1 MIRRRDFITL
11 LGGAVGAWP
20 LPASGQQPLPVIGF
34 LHQGFREPPSTVNA
48 FKKGLSE
55 VGIIEGQ
62 NATFEDR
69 VSLMCVLE
77 MGHAQTLDGSLPIPQ
92 YGVRVDELQALGEKQ
107 ALC

>member
-1 MIRRRDFITL
+1 M
-11 LGGAVGAWP
+11 
-20 LPASGQQPLPVIGF
+20 
-34 LHQGFREPPSTVNA
+34 NA

-92 YGVRVDELQALGEKQ
+92 YGVRVDNFRRSVRNRRFVKAPPHEICQIAFARLVFALAQSAAK
-107 ALC
+107 